1 MKNIRNQLSKW
12 AEEIEE
18 SLKSKEEKICNAI
31 KSGQFDLIKYLI
43 EQYDL
48 EPTEKMLNTAV
59 YFGQLETVKLLVEK
73 YELVLTKEMLRDALI
88 RGHEELANYIW
99 TY

>member
-1 MKNIRNQLSKW
+1 
-12 AEEIEE
+12 
-18 SLKSKEEKICNAI
+18 
-31 KSGQFDLIKYLI
+31 
-43 EQYDL
+43 
-48 EPTEKMLNTAV
+48 MLNTAV